1 VQVDGSS
8 AGISDDAP
16 PLAKA
21 LMTDEIADVP
31 DEIFTTLVEVRCGT
45 HKHKPTRT
53 EGPPV

>member
-1 VQVDGSS
+1 MQVDGSS

-31 DEIFTTLVEVRCGT
+31 DEIFTTLVEVRALQNDLIL
-45 HKHKPTRT
+45 
-53 EGPPV
+53 